1 VTEAWEADY
10 RERIRGATRRSAV
23 DALHEQLR
31 DMAAN
36 GGSLHAMRLRR
47 QRVPALDPA
56 RALEYVHALQG
67 GIPSPALRALVA
79 SALVEPIE
87 HHVVTMAVGTGGHD
101 RVT

>member
-1 VTEAWEADY
+1 MTGAWEADY

-23 DALHEQLR
+23 DALHEELR

-36 GGSLHAMRLRR
+36 
-47 QRVPALDPA
+47 
-56 RALEYVHALQG
+56 VHALQG